1 MGRKKQKYRG
11 KCLFNHLL
19 IDLINLINDQSLNVK
34 YVLFYLS
41 MHKNLF
47 IYRFEKKKK
56 NGLMIAPDECCN
68 ECVLK
73 LSEYAEE
80 AILLQAAGKEF
91 PKEVTL
97 ELGLTMKGFGR
108 NSKKKELTKK
118 YTIF

>member
-56 NGLMIAPDECCN
+56 M
-68 ECVLK
+68 VL
-73 LSEYAEE
+73 
-80 AILLQAAGKEF
+80 
-91 PKEVTL
+91 
-97 ELGLTMKGFGR
+97 
-108 NSKKKELTKK
+108 
-118 YTIF
+118 

>member
-19 IDLINLINDQSLNVK
+19 IDLINDQSFNVK

-56 NGLMIAPDECCN
+56 M
-68 ECVLK
+68 VL
-73 LSEYAEE
+73 
-80 AILLQAAGKEF
+80 
-91 PKEVTL
+91 
-97 ELGLTMKGFGR
+97 
-108 NSKKKELTKK
+108 
-118 YTIF
+118 